1 MAGNRNTYMVG
12 AGLGALVGGA
22 GSFAFGRDPI
32 SGAVA
37 GAGFGTGVAA
47 RRDILTMHG
56 EEGIVARGVLRGMGG
71 GGYGYGGGHGG
82 YGGYAPAAYR
92 PVMYG
97 GGQPIII
104 DRSPPSWGSGEYRG
118 YGHGGGYGGYGASRY
133 AAPQMPSD
141 ISGIIANLARTF
153 LGGERA
159 GPPAGSPVYVPQ
171 GRFTSY
177 REIPGY
183 ATSPA
188 TAYAQQSAQPPQAPA
203 LRLREAPPLQ
213 SQEPQDPPLEVRYG
227 GRIYKPQTIEDIIGI
242 QPLGAYPM
250 CLGPAISTD
259 VPLGR
264 DFRAAAAGETP
275 AGPSRL
281 QELAAGKEPGR
292 FDQETYAK
300 ALKSLPAGPSPS

>member
-37 GAGFGTGVAA
+37 GAGFGVGVAA

-171 GRFTSY
+171 GRY

-203 LRLREAPPLQ
+203 LRVQGAEAAAEVWRHNLAKSLGQ
-213 SQEPQDPPLEVRYG
+213 SRLEDLDHQ
-227 GRIYKPQTIEDIIGI
+227 KKLPES
-242 QPLGAYPM
+242 YP
-250 CLGPAISTD
+250 GPAISTD
-259 VPLGR
+259 VPLKG
-264 DFRAAAAGETP
+264 DFQAAAAGETP

-281 QELAAGKEPGR
+281 QELAAGKEHGR

-300 ALKSLPAGPSPS
+300 ALKVLPAGPSSS

>member
-171 GRFTSY
+171 GRY

-203 LRLREAPPLQ
+203 LRVQGAEDVTVSARPIPVAP
-213 SQEPQDPPLEVRYG
+213 SAVVE
-227 GRIYKPQTIEDIIGI
+227 K

-250 CLGPAISTD
+250 CLDPAISTN
-259 VPLGR
+259 VLLGK
-264 DFRAAAAGETP
+264 DFQAAAAGETP
-275 AGPSRL
+275 ASPSRL
-281 QELAAGKEPGR
+281 QELAAGKEHGR

-300 ALKSLPAGPSPS
+300 ALKSLPAGPSSS

>member
-22 GSFAFGRDPI
+22 RSFAFGGDPI

-37 GAGFGTGVAA
+37 GAGFGAGVAA
-47 RRDILTMHG
+47 RRDILTMSG
-56 EEGIVARGVLRGMGG
+56 EEGVVARGVLRGMGG
-71 GGYGYGGGHGG
+71 GGYGYGHGG
-82 YGGYAPAAYR
+82 YTPMYR

-118 YGHGGGYGGYGASRY
+118 YGHGGGGYGAARY
-133 AAPQMPSD
+133 AAPQMSSD
-141 ISGIIANLARTF
+141 PLGALANLARTF

-203 LRLREAPPLQ
+203 LRVQGAEDVTVSARAIPAAP
-213 SQEPQDPPLEVRYG
+213 SAVVE
-227 GRIYKPQTIEDIIGI
+227 K

-250 CLGPAISTD
+250 CLDPAISTN
-259 VPLGR
+259 VPLKG
-264 DFRAAAAGETP
+264 DFRAAASAQETP

-300 ALKSLPAGPSPS
+300 ALKSLPAGPAPS

>member
-22 GSFAFGRDPI
+22 RGFALGGDPV

-37 GAGFGTGVAA
+37 GAGFGAGVAA

-71 GGYGYGGGHGG
+71 GGGYGGYGHGG

-92 PVMYG
+92 PMMYG

-118 YGHGGGYGGYGASRY
+118 YGHGGGGYGAARY

-159 GPPAGSPVYVPQ
+159 VPAAGSPVYVPQ
-171 GRFTSY
+171 GRPTSY

-183 ATSPA
+183 APSPA
-188 TAYAQQSAQPPQAPA
+188 TVYAQQSAQPQQAPA
-203 LRLREAPPLQ
+203 LRVQGA
-213 SQEPQDPPLEVRYG
+213 
-227 GRIYKPQTIEDIIGI
+227 EDVTASARAIPVTPSAVVER

-250 CLGPAISTD
+250 CLDPAISTN

-264 DFRAAAAGETP
+264 DFRAAASAQETP

-281 QELAAGKEPGR
+281 QELAAGKEHGR
-292 FDQETYAK
+292 FDPETYAK